1 MVEAM
6 AWYVESRTA
15 SHNGTNSTMDFFHET
30 SFKVSDVV
38 VQPYNSLLTLKR
50 LTQVLVSF
58 FIVVDLLK

>member
-1 MVEAM
+1 
-6 AWYVESRTA
+6 
-15 SHNGTNSTMDFFHET
+15 MDFFHET

-58 FIVVDLLK
+58 FILVDLLK